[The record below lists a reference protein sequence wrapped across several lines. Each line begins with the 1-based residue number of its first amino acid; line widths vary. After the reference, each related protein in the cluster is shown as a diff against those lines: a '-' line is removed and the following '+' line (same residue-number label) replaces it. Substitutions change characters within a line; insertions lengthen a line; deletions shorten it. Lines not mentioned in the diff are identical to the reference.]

1 MASPRTVAI
10 AFVLLVLVAA
20 SSPSSVAGARMMP
33 ADDDDR
39 QGRVTGDGETAVPES
54 TTGTS
59 SSSLQEAL
67 VQRPPLP
74 LPKSMPM
81 SPPTMKTKAVF
92 QRRSSRMLGSVPS
105 PGVGH

>member
-1 MASPRTVAI
+1 MASPRTVAS
-10 AFVLLVLVAA
+10 AFVFLVLVAA
-20 SSPSSVAGARMMP
+20 LSPLSAVHARMMP
-33 ADDDDR
+33 ADGGH
-39 QGRVTGDGETAVPES
+39 QRVTAGGET
-54 TTGTS
+54 TTGT

-74 LPKSMPM
+74 LQM
-81 SPPTMKTKAVF
+81 SPPTRTHAVF

>member
-1 MASPRTVAI
+1 MASPRTVAT

-20 SSPSSVAGARMMP
+20 LSLLSTVRAARMTP
-33 ADDDDR
+33 ADGG
-39 QGRVTGDGETAVPES
+39 QERVSADGETT
-54 TTGTS
+54 TTGTSS

-74 LPKSMPM
+74 LLQM
-81 SPPTMKTKAVF
+81 SPPTTIAAF
-92 QRRSSRMLGSVPS
+92 QRRSSRVLGSVPS